1 MEPLLTTTAGVLVAA
16 SFGSMLFFAGVL
28 APLIFTRLPEDV
40 SGPFIRAVFPWY
52 YLALGLATGLAAI
65 AALGEQP
72 GLALV
77 LALVCAGFVYARQGL
92 MPRIN
97 ALRDLDLDGDTSAA
111 PAFQRAHRGS
121 VVLNT
126 LQMIALLLVLI
137 RVLR

>member
-16 SFGSMLFFAGVL
+16 SFGSMLFFAAVV
-28 APLIFTRLPEDV
+28 APLIFTRLPENV
-40 SGPFIRAVFPWY
+40 SGPFIREVFPWY
-52 YLALGLATGLAAI
+52 YLALGLATGLAAF
-65 AALGEQP
+65 AAVGEQP

-77 LALVCAGFVYARQGL
+77 LALVCAGFVYARQRL

-97 ALRDLDLDGDTSAA
+97 ALRDQEQAGDASAA
-111 PAFQRAHRGS
+111 LAFQRAHRGS

-126 LQMIALLLVLI
+126 LQMLALLLVLI

>member
-16 SFGSMLFFAGVL
+16 SFGSMLFFAAVV

-40 SGPFIRAVFPWY
+40 SGPFIREVFPRY
-52 YLALGLATGLAAI
+52 YLALGLATGLAAF
-65 AALGEQP
+65 AALAERP

-77 LALVCAGFVYARQGL
+77 LALVCAGFVYARQRL

-97 ALRDLDLDGDTSAA
+97 ALRDQELAGDSSAA

-126 LQMIALLLVLI
+126 FQMIALLLVLI